1 MLSIISILFCMTRN
15 DLLPKIIWK
24 RCDILKIMEC
34 DFKSELEDELGKLL
48 FLYDFC
54 YFNNAVTEE
63 ELREIGRL
71 IRTHREVIKV
81 LGGEN
86 D

>member
-1 MLSIISILFCMTRN
+1 MVTF
-15 DLLPKIIWK
+15 WK
-24 RCDILKIMEC
+24 RCGIIKIMEY
-34 DFKSELEDELGKLL
+34 DFKSELEDELIALL

-63 ELREIGRL
+63 ELMELGRL
-71 IRTHREVIKV
+71 VRTHREVIKV

>member
-1 MLSIISILFCMTRN
+1 MVTFY
-15 DLLPKIIWK
+15 K
-24 RCDILKIMEC
+24 RCDILKIMEY
-34 DFKSELEDELGKLL
+34 DFKSELEDELIALL

-63 ELREIGRL
+63 ELRELGRL
-71 IRTHREVIKV
+71 VRTHKEVIKV